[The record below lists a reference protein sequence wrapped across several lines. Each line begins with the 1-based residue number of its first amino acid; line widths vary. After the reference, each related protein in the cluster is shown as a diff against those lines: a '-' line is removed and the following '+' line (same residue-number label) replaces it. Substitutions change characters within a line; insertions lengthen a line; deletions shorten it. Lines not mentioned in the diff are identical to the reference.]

1 MAEKYTNIMDNE
13 RGADSFVTF
22 SKKMSR
28 RFPLGGERR
37 LVFIF
42 FTVRAMQN
50 VYEVDVCALSLLRKS
65 PRTQAAGAA

>member
-50 VYEVDVCALSLLRKS
+50 VYEVDVCALSLLS
-65 PRTQAAGAA
+65 TPIVSLSIFDL